1 MGSDSSGTDSE
12 GENNAANGTAEPGR
26 ESGDDIE
33 AFRLRQ
39 RWLDGAGLQPGAS
52 AEDVAQ
58 AQLAYIERLEKENAR
73 YVVQK
78 WKDLKARLEQIE
90 GHVQAWRRQE
100 SATKETAA
108 ADSTSTNGSTGSREP
123 LGMSAAAPGG

>member
-1 MGSDSSGTDSE
+1 MNFYGTNAGLIFKAPTPHQGSDSSGTDSE

-39 RWLDGAGLQPGAS
+39 RWLDGAGLQSGAS

-73 YVVQK
+73 FVVQ
-78 WKDLKARLEQIE
+78 
-90 GHVQAWRRQE
+90 
-100 SATKETAA
+100 
-108 ADSTSTNGSTGSREP
+108 N
-123 LGMSAAAPGG
+123 

>member
-1 MGSDSSGTDSE
+1 MYAESRNPLATPAPLDERAAAPALAGDAGLNFYGTNAGLIFKAPTPHQGSDSSGTDSE
-12 GENNAANGTAEPGR
+12 GENNGANGAAEPGR

-73 YVVQK
+73 FVVQ
-78 WKDLKARLEQIE
+78 
-90 GHVQAWRRQE
+90 
-100 SATKETAA
+100 
-108 ADSTSTNGSTGSREP
+108 N
-123 LGMSAAAPGG
+123 